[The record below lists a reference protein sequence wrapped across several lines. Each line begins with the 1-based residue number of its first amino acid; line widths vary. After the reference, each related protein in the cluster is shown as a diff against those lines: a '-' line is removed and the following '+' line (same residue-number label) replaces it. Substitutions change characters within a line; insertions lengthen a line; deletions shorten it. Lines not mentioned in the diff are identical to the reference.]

1 MAVVRPDLDPCARCP
16 VVRVEPKAMG
26 PQETLHLVSTSLT
39 QPSDC
44 LTTEGVAEVLT
55 RQGKNPVTGPEV

>member
-1 MAVVRPDLDPCARCP
+1 
-16 VVRVEPKAMG
+16 MG
-26 PQETLHLVSTSLT
+26 PQETLHLVSTSLA

-44 LTTEGVAEVLT
+44 FTIEGVAEVLT